1 MAVVNPRTIEKAPP
15 QVREAFDKLAAR
27 AGKFLR
33 ESAQIT
39 PG

>member
-1 MAVVNPRTIEKAPP
+1 MSVVNPLTVEQAPP
-15 QVREAFDKLAAR
+15 QVREAFDKLTAR
-27 AGKFLR
+27 AGKPLR